1 MFKTFI
7 LSFKIRLIYVI
18 NNFVY
23 SLKQLPVIGKDI
35 PSECYSSDPLKIL
48 GLIFAILK
56 EIFWEIIAKKTAY
69 FFTFLILIPS
79 AMQTIILGKEDNLKV
94 AGFAITFILLS
105 LIGGLINNEMFKT
118 SKDKYYAIFTMRIN
132 AKNYTISNYIYYLI
146 KVLISFVLLFLIFNK
161 YIIDNIPTYVLLLL
175 PFIMVNIKLICANI
189 RLKYFKRTKNPVF
202 IKSAEF
208 IKNLIITIAF
218 VGAYGFTLIGVQLS
232 TLGLLIIFVL
242 SLILGVISFIQILKF
257 DNYRMMYKK
266 IFAEEN
272 KVKIDLKDLKQ
283 GTKESMLKQI
293 KQEDVEINSDKTGYA
308 FFNEL
313 FVKRHRGLLEKKAK
327 IQTIILLI
335 IALVVLIATQ
345 IPMFEQFK
353 QAVNKGILISF
364 PFMAYLMFF
373 LNNGTIVTQAMFM
386 NCDHSMLTYKFYRKP
401 NVILGLFKER
411 LKTLISIDIVPAF
424 VIAVS
429 LPILL
434 FATGGSDNYFNYILL
449 FVATISMSIF
459 FSTHYLVIYYLIQP
473 YNKESEMKSSTYRI
487 IVALTYIIFYSLMK
501 LKLPTI
507 LFGSIITIAAILY
520 VFISLTLVYKF
531 APKTF
536 KIRK

>member
-56 EIFWEIIAKKTAY
+56 EIFWEIIAKKTVY
-69 FFTFLILIPS
+69 FFVFLILIPS
-79 AMQTIILGKEDNLKV
+79 TLQTIVLGKEDNLKV
-94 AGFAITFILLS
+94 TGFAITFILLS
-105 LIGGLINNEMFKT
+105 IIGGLINNEMFKT
-118 SKDKYYAIFTMRIN
+118 SKDKYYSIFTMRIN
-132 AKNYTISNYIYYLI
+132 AKNYTISNYIYNLI
-146 KVLISFVLLFLIFNK
+146 KVLIPFILLILIFKAN
-161 YIIDNIPTYVLLLL
+161 IIDNIPTYLLLLL
-175 PFIMVNIKLICANI
+175 PFIMINIKLICANI
-189 RLKYFKRTKNPVF
+189 RLKYFKKTKNPSF
-202 IKSAEF
+202 IKFAEF
-208 IKNLIITIAF
+208 IKNLIISVAF
-218 VGAYGFTLIGVQLS
+218 IGAYVLPIMGVQLS
-232 TLGLLIIFVL
+232 TIGLLIIFVV
-242 SLILGVISFIQILKF
+242 SLILGAISFIQIYKF

-266 IFAEEN
+266 IYAEEN
-272 KVKIDLKDLKQ
+272 NIKIDLKDLNSA
-283 GTKESMLKQI
+283 TKESMLKQI
-293 KQEDVEINSDKTGYA
+293 KEDAVEINNDKTGYA

-327 IQTIILLI
+327 IQTTILLI
-335 IALVVLIATQ
+335 IAFIVLIATQ
-345 IPMFEQFK
+345 IPMLEQFK
-353 QAVNKGILISF
+353 EAVNKGILISF
-364 PFMAYLMFF
+364 PFMAYFMFF
-373 LNNGTIVTQAMFM
+373 LNNGTVITQAMFM

-401 NVILGLFKER
+401 KVILGLFKER
-411 LKTLISIDIVPAF
+411 LKTLIKINIVPAF

-429 LPILL
+429 LPVIL
-434 FATGGSDNYFNYILL
+434 FASGGTDNYLNYILL

-487 IVALTYIIFYSLMK
+487 IVTFTYIIFYSLMK